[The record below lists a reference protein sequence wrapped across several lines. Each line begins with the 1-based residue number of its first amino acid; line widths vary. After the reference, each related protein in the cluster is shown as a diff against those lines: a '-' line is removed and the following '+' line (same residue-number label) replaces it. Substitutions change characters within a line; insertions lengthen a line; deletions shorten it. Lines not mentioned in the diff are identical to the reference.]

1 MDITDKTLIANA
13 KRDPKRYEEIYRKYA
28 SDVFNYFW
36 YRVNHNR
43 DIAEDLMQET
53 FIRAFQH
60 LSRFRERGYSYR
72 TYLLT
77 IAHNVLANYFR
88 SPKSVSIEKLHDIPV
103 EVAQHTE
110 RKIDNQLL
118 WRAVQHLP
126 PTERDVLILYYRK
139 GFSIKDIA
147 QICNR
152 SINAV
157 KIILS
162 RARHKL
168 RGQLALKHIAS
179 FDNTAKSYTKP
190 DFLKK

>member
-13 KRDPKRYEEIYRKYA
+13 KRDPKKYEEIYRKYA

-53 FIRAFQH
+53 FIRAFKH
-60 LSRFRERGYSYR
+60 LSRFRERGYSYK

-88 SPKSVSIEKLHDIPV
+88 SPKPISLEELSDIPV

-110 RKIDNQLL
+110 KKIDSKLL
-118 WRAVQHLP
+118 WRAVQRLSP
-126 PTERDVLILYYRK
+126 IERDILILYYRK
-139 GFSIKDIA
+139 GFPIKDIA
-147 QICNR
+147 RICNR
-152 SINAV
+152 STNAV

-162 RARHKL
+162 RARRKL
-168 RGQLALKHIAS
+168 RGQLALKHMVS
-179 FDNTAKSYTKP
+179 FDNTARSYTKP
-190 DFLKK
+190 HFLKK

>member
-13 KRDPKRYEEIYRKYA
+13 KRDPKKYEEIYRKYA

-53 FIRAFQH
+53 FVRAFQH
-60 LSRFRERGYSYR
+60 LPRFRERGYSYR

-88 SPKSVSIEKLHDIPV
+88 SPKLINLEEFYDIPV
-103 EVAQHTE
+103 EVAQRTE
-110 RKIDNQLL
+110 RKIDNELL
-118 WRAVQHLP
+118 WRAVQKLS
-126 PTERDVLILYYRK
+126 TIERDILILYYRK
-139 GFSIKDIA
+139 GFPIKDIA
-147 QICNR
+147 RICNR
-152 SINAV
+152 STNAI

-162 RARHKL
+162 RARQKL
-168 RGQLALKHIAS
+168 RGQLALKYMAS
-179 FDNTAKSYTKP
+179 FGNTVKFYTKP
-190 DFLKK
+190 HFLKK